1 MSKKIPSYFPFPAN
15 FRVQTVEKIRKILNR
30 GECLQLVGLPG
41 SGKTLFLTDILS
53 KRLKDY
59 QVFYLDL
66 NLLTEKSAPAAFNLL
81 VYSLFKET
89 PSLEKSQLAVQ
100 KIEDLLKYARSKSQK
115 TVLIFDD
122 FENLKDPAFQ
132 PFFQTLKS
140 LHSQNRFLLSLIFAV
155 ERQIID
161 YLLFEPLR
169 IRLSENII
177 FLPPLSKKDSLFF
190 LTEQAKHSGIKLTSK
205 QQGKIINDSGG
216 FMRTLKRLVHTTAEG
231 NLNTA
236 LQIPLKNI
244 HLTYHFEELLEAL
257 KPERVTLTNLV
268 LGKISPADEENL
280 KTLKNLYI
288 LKQNNE
294 FTYPLFFKFL
304 KHKFG
309 QTKTFAETLEE
320 KINLKQPLTRNEYK
334 TLKFLLRNKGLVCA
348 REDIIEAVWGKN
360 ALAGVSDHAIDQLVH
375 RLRQKLLSA
384 VPPVNLETIRGRGHR
399 LRFS

>member
-1 MSKKIPSYFPFPAN
+1 MTKTIAPFFSFPES
-15 FRVQTVEKIRKILNR
+15 FRAKTTEKIKKILNR

-53 KRLKDY
+53 KKLKDY
-59 QVFYLDL
+59 QVFYIDL

-161 YLLFEPLR
+161 YPVFAPLGT
-169 IRLSENII
+169 RLSENIV
-177 FLPPLSKKDSLFF
+177 FLPPLSQSDALFF
-190 LTEQAKHSGIKLTSK
+190 LKEQAKRSGIKLSKK
-205 QQGKIINDSGG
+205 QQQKIVKASGG
-216 FMRTLKRLVHTTAEG
+216 FTRTIKKLVQIAAEG
-231 NLNTA
+231 DLKTA
-236 LQIPLKNI
+236 LQTPWKNTY
-244 HLTYHFEELLEAL
+244 LNYHFEELLEVL
-257 KPERVTLTNLV
+257 ESERET
-268 LGKISPADEENL
+268 K
-280 KTLKNLYI
+280 
-288 LKQNNE
+288 
-294 FTYPLFFKFL
+294 FTYPLFLKFL

-334 TLKFLLRNKGLVCA
+334 TLKFLLKNKGQVCA
-348 REDIIEAVWGKN
+348 REEIIEAVWGKDV
-360 ALAGVSDHAIDQLVH
+360 LAGVSDHAIDQLMH
-375 RLRQKLLSA
+375 RLRKKLMSA
-384 VPPVNLETIRGRGHR
+384 TPPVNLETIRGRGHR